1 MLDGSLG
8 GHIHVEMK
16 FGEEVWP
23 VEIDAGEM
31 ELAVLNLC
39 VNARDAMAGGG
50 TITIAAENV
59 VHRRGTWV
67 AETRASSYR

>member
-1 MLDGSLG
+1 MSRWSSAT
-8 GHIHVEMK
+8 
-16 FGEEVWP
+16 EVWP

-39 VNARDAMAGGG
+39 LNARDAMAGGG

-59 VHRRGTWV
+59 
-67 AETRASSYR
+67 ARAQDDGGSQQTSSSYP